1 MLTSFR
7 FFIFLCLSIIMVS
20 SVSGQISELARIRIE
35 GVNEELAAN
44 IRNHLAISA
53 ESCDTP
59 LSRLNRL
66 APQVR
71 TNIRNAANALGYYR
85 STFELSF
92 SELEECWLLTVEML
106 PREQI
111 LVDNVSVHISA
122 SEEEQALFQEFVDE
136 LPDMEQGPL
145 HHGEYEEIKSTL
157 SARAIENGYFSA
169 RFLRSEVLVDMS
181 TYMAEILI
189 DFEPGPRFSFGEINI
204 EPVPGFSQI
213 FINSLVILEAGEPYS
228 SDRLLEQR
236 TNFDESRYFNLINVS
251 PQLSRVNQGAVPI
264 NITLAPRARNAWST
278 GVGFTT
284 DTGPRFRAAYENR
297 YINTRGHHIDSDLG
311 LSPVRS
317 QVNMAYIIPLNDP
330 VRETLSFGTG
340 FVTENAETYDSDRF
354 KLEVAYRRQSSSG
367 WLETYSIDY
376 LQDNYTVDLQQDN
389 VTLTMPGY
397 SLSKTAADDLIFPSR
412 GWKLFGQ
419 IRGASDSIISDTTF
433 LQVYGSGKGIIS
445 FGPGRLI
452 SKFEIGSTWIDVVED
467 LPASV
472 RFFTGGDQKLR
483 GYQYN
488 SLGPLNENNEVVG
501 GTHLLTGSL
510 EYDFPI
516 KNNWRSAFFVDGGN
530 AFSDS
535 EFDWKQSVGV
545 GLRWLSPI
553 GPIRLD
559 LAHAMSDEGG
569 FRFHITMGPDL

>member
-1 MLTSFR
+1 MLITFR
-7 FFIFLCLSIIMVS
+7 FTIFIFLLIVLVS
-20 SVSGQISELARIRIE
+20 AVSAQTSETERILIE
-35 GVNEELAAN
+35 GANAELAAN
-44 IRNHLAISA
+44 IRNHLVISA

-71 TNIRNAANALGYYR
+71 TNIRNAINALGYYR

-92 SELEECWLLTVEML
+92 SVLEKCWFLHIDML
-106 PREQI
+106 PGEQVQ
-111 LVDNVSVHISA
+111 VDNVSVYISA
-122 SEEEQALFQEFVDE
+122 SEEEQVLFQKFIDE
-136 LPDMEQGPL
+136 LPDMEQAAL
-145 HHGEYEEIKSTL
+145 HHGKYEEIKSTL

-169 RFLRSEVLVDMS
+169 RFLRSEVVVDMS
-181 TYMAEILI
+181 AYKADILI

-204 EPVPGFSQI
+204 EPIPGFSRALI
-213 FINSLVILEAGEPYS
+213 KSLVILQSGEPYS
-228 SDRLLEQR
+228 SERLLEQR

-264 NITLAPRARNAWST
+264 NISLVPRPRNAWST

-284 DTGPRFRAAYENR
+284 DTGPRVRATYENR

-311 LSPVRS
+311 LSPIRS
-317 QVNMAYIIPLNDP
+317 QVNMAYIIPLSDP
-330 VRETLSFGTG
+330 VRESLSFGTG

-354 KLEVAYRRQSSSG
+354 KLELAYRRQSTSG

-397 SLSKTAADDLIFPSR
+397 TLSKTVADDLIFPSR

-419 IRGASDSIISDTTF
+419 IRGASDSMISDTTF
-433 LQVYGSGKGIIS
+433 LQVYGSGKGILS
-445 FGPGRLI
+445 FGPGRFI
-452 SKFEIGSTWIDVVED
+452 SKFEIGSTWIDVPAE

-488 SLGPLNENNEVVG
+488 SLGPLNENNEVIG

-535 EFDWKQSVGV
+535 EVDWKQSIGM

-569 FRFHITMGPDL
+569 FRLHITMGPDL

>member
-1 MLTSFR
+1 MHISLR
-7 FFIFLCLSIIMVS
+7 FFVFLCLFILTVS
-20 SVSGQISELARIRIE
+20 SVSGQTSELARIRIQ

-92 SELEECWLLTVEML
+92 SEPEECWLLSIYMV
-106 PREQI
+106 PGDQI
-111 LVDNVSVHISA
+111 LVENVSVHIAFS
-122 SEEEQALFQEFVDE
+122 SEDQVLFQEIIDE
-136 LPDMEQGPL
+136 LPDMEKTPL
-145 HHGEYEEIKSTL
+145 HHGEYEDIKNTL
-157 SARAIENGYFSA
+157 SARAIENGHYAA
-169 RFLRSEVLVDMS
+169 RFQRAELRVDMS
-181 TYMAEILI
+181 DYLAEIFI

-204 EPVPGFSQI
+204 EPVPGFSQA
-213 FINSLVILEAGEPYS
+213 FIESLVILEAGEPYS

-236 TNFDESRYFNLINVS
+236 TNFDESRYFNIINVS

-264 NITLAPRARNAWST
+264 NISLLPRARNAWST

-284 DTGPRFRAAYENR
+284 DTGPRFRATYENR

-317 QVNMAYIIPLNDP
+317 QVNMAYIIPLNDT

-354 KLEVAYRRQSSSG
+354 KLEVAYRRQSASG

-389 VTLTMPGY
+389 VTL
-397 SLSKTAADDLIFPSR
+397 
-412 GWKLFGQ
+412 
-419 IRGASDSIISDTTF
+419 
-433 LQVYGSGKGIIS
+433 SGK
-445 FGPGRLI
+445 R
-452 SKFEIGSTWIDVVED
+452 
-467 LPASV
+467 
-472 RFFTGGDQKLR
+472 
-483 GYQYN
+483 
-488 SLGPLNENNEVVG
+488 
-501 GTHLLTGSL
+501 
-510 EYDFPI
+510 
-516 KNNWRSAFFVDGGN
+516 
-530 AFSDS
+530 
-535 EFDWKQSVGV
+535 
-545 GLRWLSPI
+545 
-553 GPIRLD
+553 
-559 LAHAMSDEGG
+559 
-569 FRFHITMGPDL
+569 